1 MLKMNGDKIE
11 KISASDPSRKLGKLH
26 IGISGNSEVTID
38 LPQGN
43 YAGDSVTVF
52 P

>member
-26 IGISGNSEVTID
+26 IGISGREDIVID
-38 LPQGN
+38 LPQGD
-43 YAGDSVTVF
+43 YAGDSVTVL